1 MKIETNLPAFA
12 VNCENL
18 ASAKAG
24 AEAVDCS
31 DDFFADKSRLLSD
44 SEPEFYKGWFDDH
57 GQYMD
62 GWESRRRRTTG
73 NDWCLIRLA
82 KPGRIVGFD
91 INTAHF
97 TGNYPPGASIDCSS
111 SEGVPSDDDRQ

>member
-24 AEAVDCS
+24 AKDCS

-44 SEPEFYKGWFDDH
+44 SEPIL
-57 GQYMD
+57 Q
-62 GWESRRRRTTG
+62 
-73 NDWCLIRLA
+73 RL
-82 KPGRIVGFD
+82 V
-91 INTAHF
+91 
-97 TGNYPPGASIDCSS
+97 
-111 SEGVPSDDDRQ
+111 

>member
-1 MKIETNLPAFA
+1 MKFEIKPPAFA

-18 ASAKAG
+18 ASASAG

-44 SEPEFYKGWFDDH
+44 LEPKFYKGQFDDH

-73 NDWCLIRLA
+73 HDWLSLIH
-82 KPGRIVGFD
+82 I
-91 INTAHF
+91 
-97 TGNYPPGASIDCSS
+97 
-111 SEGVPSDDDRQ
+111 